1 MLIILAKRG
10 DPAAAWLA
18 ERWHSHDAVLVSA
31 ADLSMSGWNMHLASP
46 GKSRA
51 RIADRDVGIS
61 DIHGVIVRVPG
72 VDCEDLPHITPAD
85 RQYVAS
91 EMTAFLL
98 AWLSGLPCP
107 VLNCPAP
114 GNLGGPCWRA
124 EEWTHIAAR
133 LGIPVV
139 PVQRRSPGAA
149 VDWAGVSCEVTVVG
163 EACFGNASAT
173 LKNHARKLAKAAGT
187 NLLAVRFAESGQG
200 SAFVSASPWPD
211 LASPEIADAVL
222 QCLPGKPVC

>member
-1 MLIILAKRG
+1 MLIILAKRE
-10 DPAAAWLA
+10 DPDAAWLA
-18 ERWHSHDAVLVSA
+18 GRWRSHDAVVVSA
-31 ADLSMSGWNMHLASP
+31 ADLSMSGWSMHLASP

-51 RIADRDVGIS
+51 RIAGRDVGIS
-61 DIHGVIVRVPG
+61 DINGVIVRVAG
-72 VDCEDLPHITPAD
+72 VECEDLPHITPAD

-107 VLNCPAP
+107 VLNRPAP

-124 EEWTHIAAR
+124 EEWTHLATR

-139 PVQRRSPGAA
+139 PLQRRSPDATSDRTEVA
-149 VDWAGVSCEVTVVG
+149 CEITVIG
-163 EACFGNASAT
+163 EACFSRASTT

-187 NLLAVRFAESGQG
+187 DLLVVRFTGLDEDSM
-200 SAFVSASPWPD
+200 FVSASPWPD
-211 LASPEIADAVL
+211 LSSPEIADAVL
-222 QCLPGKPVC
+222 NCLLEKSVC

>member
-1 MLIILAKRG
+1 MLMILAKRE

-18 ERWHSHDAVLVSA
+18 ERWRSHDAVFVSA
-31 ADLSMSGWNMHLASP
+31 GDFSIDGWSMHLASP
-46 GKSRA
+46 GRSRA
-51 RIADRDVGIS
+51 RIADRDIGIS
-61 DIHGVIVRVPG
+61 DIHGVIVRVAG

-107 VLNCPAP
+107 VLNRPTP

-124 EEWTHIAAR
+124 EQWTHLAAR

-139 PVQRRSPGAA
+139 AVQRRSPGVA
-149 VDWAGVSCEVTVVG
+149 VDLAEVTCEVTVVG
-163 EACFGNASAT
+163 EACFGNASAM

-187 NLLAVRFAESGQG
+187 DFLAVRFTGPVEG

-211 LASPEIADAVL
+211 PASPEIADAVL
-222 QCLPGKPVC
+222 QCLLGKPVC